1 MTTLIATT
9 LFGVGLLVLV
19 GIAVYRMRQ
28 KYPEENLG
36 DIFLLHV
43 REETTSYLLLLIA
56 VASIAEGMVAA
67 SIDNGGIESNV
78 VARMISHVALIVGAF
93 IGAITVSQNVNNI
106 LVHRDSK
113 GTAFA
118 WTVLALISFVLTIFC
133 PYMNVAALANGMGV
147 SKEFELY
154 VMSLKFWVGSERYA
168 TELIMANKDPR
179 TYSAFGALPQ
189 ILAVA
194 IAVLIMHYLVL
205 MYDMIYAI
213 YLSPSEAEKEKKK
226 GEKDKDK
233 DKDKDKEK
241 GEKEES
247 DVFKALGKIIGLSND
262 HVNKLAKDCAATL
275 VLQKD
280 KEAGKEV
287 ELISEATRLR
297 VAHEKAD
304 AKEKGRIVGEI
315 RAFLQKGTNKNGMG
329 VNIPKN

>member
-9 LFGVGLLVLV
+9 LFGVGLLVLI
-19 GIAVYRMRQ
+19 GIAVYRMKV
-28 KYPEENLG
+28 KYPNENIG

-118 WTVLALISFVLTIFC
+118 WSVLALISFFLTIFC
-133 PYMNVAALANGMGV
+133 PYMNVAALANGMGA

-154 VMSLKFWVGSERYA
+154 VMSLKFWVGSEQYA
-168 TELIMANKDPR
+168 TELIMSNKDPR

-213 YLSPSEAEKEKKK
+213 YLSPSEAEKDKKK
-226 GEKDKDK
+226 EEKE
-233 DKDKDKEK
+233 KDKDKEK
-241 GEKEES
+241 EKPEKEES
-247 DVFKALGKIIGLSND
+247 DVFKALGKILGLSND

-280 KEAGKEV
+280 KEPGKET
-287 ELISEATRLR
+287 ELIAEATRLR
-297 VAHEKAD
+297 VLHEKAD
-304 AKEKGRIVGEI
+304 TKERGKIIGEI
-315 RAFLQKGTNKNGMG
+315 RAFLQKGTAKNGMG